1 MKEEDSGED
10 ETENKIPNLLSKRIV
25 LSQLNGI
32 YDPLGLLVPFTI
44 KGKLLMPNLWAKNV
58 DWDTPLSGEERSKW
72 ISFFEML
79 EVPSVYFP
87 RSIKSSNASSKQPI
101 LVTFSDASKEAFG
114 CCSYIRWQLNN
125 GLFHARL
132 IASKSRVAPLKT
144 TTIVRLELSAAVLAK
159 RIRSFIEDS
168 FRIKFEK
175 VVHIIDSQIVK
186 AMINKESYG
195 FNTFVATRVGE
206 IQAKT
211 DPDEWYWVESKL
223 NAADIITRG
232 TNIRQLDSE
241 STWQN
246 GPEFLTQPI
255 NEWPIHDD
263 SMQIEELP
271 EISGYACTSLGTP
284 RGKPL
289 IEIHRFSSYM
299 RLIRVTARILCL
311 LTANPKHSLFSMNTI
326 LEPRHLDNAK
336 SFWEKLSQAD
346 IQEELRKAQSGKWS
360 LRKLNVKEI
369 KACTSQ

>member
-1 MKEEDSGED
+1 MH
-10 ETENKIPNLLSKRIV
+10 V
-25 LSQLNGI
+25 
-32 YDPLGLLVPFTI
+32 F
-44 KGKLLMPNLWAKNV
+44 
-58 DWDTPLSGEERSKW
+58 
-72 ISFFEML
+72 
-79 EVPSVYFP
+79 
-87 RSIKSSNASSKQPI
+87 
-101 LVTFSDASKEAFG
+101 
-114 CCSYIRWQLNN
+114 
-125 GLFHARL
+125 
-132 IASKSRVAPLKT
+132 IASKSRVAPLKA
-144 TTIVRLELSAAVLAK
+144 TTIVRRELSAAVLAK
-159 RIRSFIEDS
+159 RIRSFNEDS

-223 NAADIITRG
+223 NAADIIARG
-232 TNIRQLDSE
+232 TNIRQLDSK

-271 EISGYACTSLGTP
+271 ERSGYACTSLGTP
-284 RGKPL
+284 REKPL

-326 LEPRHLDNAK
+326 LEHRHLDNAK

-346 IQEELRKAQSGKWS
+346 IQEELRKAQSGKGS

-369 KACTSQ
+369 EGVYFAVGRIEAWNELSYNKNKLIILPGNHRYAAIR